1 MSGKRGWM
9 RLRPDGSRRG
19 RGLLA
24 VLRGYATFAVMVA
37 LCGSAWAQTFEAGRH
52 YEVLPVPVET
62 AGEGAVEVVEVFS
75 YACVHCYSFDPLID
89 AWQRRQPAHVRFER
103 VPATFNPIWEQLA
116 RAYFAAEALGVTEA
130 LHMPLFEAIHVHR
143 VDIRDDALLAR
154 IFRRYGDVEPDAFE
168 AAFKSFGVD
177 THVRQAG
184 ALSRAYRI
192 TSVPTLVVAGK
203 YRIEADMAG
212 SPERMLAVADFLV
225 EKEQSAAGV
234 EGSVE

>member
-1 MSGKRGWM
+1 MRVRSG
-9 RLRPDGSRRG
+9 GSRGG

-24 VLRGYATFAVMVA
+24 MLPRYAAFVLLGA
-37 LCGSAWAQTFEAGRH
+37 LCGNAWAQAFEAGRH

-62 AGEGAVEVVEVFS
+62 GGGDAVEVVEVFS
-75 YACVHCYSFDPLID
+75 YACVHCYSFDPLIH

-116 RAYFAAEALGVTEA
+116 RAYFTAVALGVTEA

-143 VDIRDDALLAR
+143 VDLRDDGLLAR
-154 IFRRYGDVEPDAFE
+154 VFWRYADVEPDTFK
-168 AAFKSFGVD
+168 AAFNSFGVD
-177 THVRQAG
+177 TNVRQAG

-212 SPERMLAVADFLV
+212 NPERMLAVADFLV
-225 EKEQSAAGV
+225 EKERSAAGAATS
-234 EGSVE
+234 GD

>member
-1 MSGKRGWM
+1 M
-9 RLRPDGSRRG
+9 RLRPGGARRG

-24 VLRGYATFAVMVA
+24 VLSGYAAVAMLGA
-37 LCGSAWAQTFEAGRH
+37 LCANAWAQEFEVGRH

-62 AGEGAVEVVEVFS
+62 AGGDAVEVVEVFS

-89 AWQRRQPAHVRFER
+89 AWRHRQPADVYFER

-116 RAYFAAEALGVTEA
+116 RAYYAAEALGVTEA

-154 IFRRYGDVEPDAFE
+154 IFRRYADVEPSAFE
-168 AAFKSFGVD
+168 DTFNSFGVD
-177 THVRQAG
+177 TEVRQAG

-192 TSVPTLVVAGK
+192 TAVPTLVVAGK
-203 YRIEADMAG
+203 YRIETDMAG
-212 SPERMLAVADFLV
+212 SPERMLAVVDFLV
-225 EKEQSAAGV
+225 EKERSRAG
-234 EGSVE
+234 EG

>member
-1 MSGKRGWM
+1 M
-9 RLRPDGSRRG
+9 
-19 RGLLA
+19 LA
-24 VLRGYATFAVMVA
+24 VLRGYATFAAMVA

-62 AGEGAVEVVEVFS
+62 SGGDAVEVVEVFS

-89 AWQRRQPAHVRFER
+89 AWLRRQPAHVRFER

-116 RAYFAAEALGVTEA
+116 RAYFTAVALGVTEA

-143 VDIRDDALLAR
+143 ADLRDDALLAR
-154 IFRRYGDVEPDAFE
+154 VFWRYADVEPDTFK
-168 AAFKSFGVD
+168 AAFNSFGVD
-177 THVRQAG
+177 TNVRQAG

-225 EKEQSAAGV
+225 EKERSAAGAATSG
-234 EGSVE
+234 E